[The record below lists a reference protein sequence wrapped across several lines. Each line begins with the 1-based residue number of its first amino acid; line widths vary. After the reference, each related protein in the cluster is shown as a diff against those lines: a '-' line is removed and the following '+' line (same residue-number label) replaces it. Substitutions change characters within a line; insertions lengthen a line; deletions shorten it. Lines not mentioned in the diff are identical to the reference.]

1 MKGID
6 YDIVAGRNND
16 GWYNN
21 LHGMLRMLD
30 EIIRI
35 SGHDEKALKHFVGEF
50 IWEVVQRNLDYST
63 KEDWSDVGTQVKFAG
78 EPGISHLVAEYK
90 VRDYGTPA
98 HSPHSSPDSE

>member
-35 SGHDEKALKHFVGEF
+35 SGHDEKALKHWVGEF
-50 IWEVVQRNLDYST
+50 IWEVVQRNLDYKT
-63 KEDWSDVGTQVKFAG
+63 KEDWSDVGTQVKQAG

-98 HSPHSSPDSE
+98 HSPHGSPDSE